1 MLTLDTKK
9 ENEQDTKVDSD
20 PAISKRL
27 ADMYGAFSDLTID
40 ELEQALLITSD
51 RREKIFYRTILNL
64 KLQID
69 QEKVINQTLL

>member
-9 ENEQDTKVDSD
+9 ENEQDIKVDTD
-20 PAISKRL
+20 PVISKCL
-27 ADMYGAFSDLTID
+27 SDMYGAFSDLTIG